1 MVKKLGAYIFIS
13 LLYLGL
19 SGCAGYMN
27 LAKGDKFLMS
37 GQYNEAIVEYE
48 EALQAL
54 SADTGPSL
62 LRFNI
67 LNNLGYAYD
76 LLDNYEKASKYYL
89 MGIKAM
95 PEAGYYGYINLAGL
109 NYRIGKL
116 KEAYEYSQKAKELV
130 NSSAYEKMEK
140 LSGYHIDAVK
150 NMAIVS
156 NEFYML
162 RVSFNELMKEY
173 ELKNYDKAV
182 QWAEK
187 ILDGKYHAALFGGW
201 FAGNTISKIET
212 GSLADLNGF
221 VTGDKVLEIDR
232 TIVSDLKSAVNSANK
247 LMDKYGSTVMIKIE
261 RKGRVIETSCKLIYP
276 ELEKAQLIL
285 QEAKAKMATTP
296 EVAKGGD
303 KQAPWIKILE
313 PKSARGIK
321 ITAKQNVTFVILAS
335 DNVAVKD
342 VLVNNVSCVSAEAGI
357 LEKTFLPGDVKKYTA
372 TIPLTQAKNIFT
384 VKAVDASGNAAQ
396 QQIEIEGNES
406 VTKEFEKIYDHRIAV
421 VIGINKYNPWPG
433 LEFAVNDAKAIRD
446 KLSKMGYDK
455 IIELYDRGATRARI
469 MRILADELPGTM
481 GKNDSLMVYFAG
493 HGATEDLSGGD
504 QEGYIIPV
512 DGDVKNYRGTAVSMT
527 SIHEM
532 IKKYRAKHI
541 LFVFDS
547 CYSGLGLKRG
557 GGAAKTPT
565 GFIKTM
571 AQKRVTQIITAGGK
585 DEQAAEEKGHGVFT
599 KALLDALDGKD
610 GLDKDGYI
618 LASDIGQ
625 MIRKKVGEKTNF
637 RQTPLFG
644 WLAGEGDFIFESFEK

>member
-1 MVKKLGAYIFIS
+1 MLKKLGTYSFIVFLFLS
-13 LLYLGL
+13 L
-19 SGCAGYMN
+19 SGCAGYMQA
-27 LAKGDKFLMS
+27 AKGDQLLNPGK
-37 GQYNEAIVEYE
+37 YNEAIVVYE
-48 EALQAL
+48 EVLRTNP
-54 SADTGPSL
+54 DPGPML
-62 LRFNI
+62 GGMVN
-67 LNNLGYAYD
+67 NNLGYAYD
-76 LLDNYEKASKYYL
+76 LLDNYEQASEHYL
-89 MGIKAM
+89 MSIKAM

-116 KEAYEYSQKAKELV
+116 KEAHEYSQRAKELV
-130 NSSAYEKMEK
+130 NSPAYKKLEKWS
-140 LSGYHIDAVK
+140 LYHIDAVK
-150 NMAIVS
+150 NTVITS
-156 NEFYML
+156 DEFYTL
-162 RVSFNELMKEY
+162 KVSFDELMKEY

-182 QWAEK
+182 QLAGK
-187 ILDGKYHAALFGGW
+187 ILDEKYHAALFGGW
-201 FAGNTISKIET
+201 FIGNTISKIET

-221 VTGDKVLEIDR
+221 VTGDKILKIDR
-232 TIVSDLKSAVNSANK
+232 TIVSDVRSAVNSANK

-261 RKGRVIETSCKLIYP
+261 RKGRVIEIACKLIYP
-276 ELEKAQLIL
+276 ELEQTQLIL

-296 EVAKGGD
+296 AVAEVRD

-335 DNVAVKD
+335 DNIAVED
-342 VLVNNVSCVSAEAGI
+342 VLVNNVPCVSAEAGI

-372 TIPLTQAKNIFT
+372 KIPLTQAKNIFT
-384 VKAVDASGNAAQ
+384 VKAVDTSGNAAQ

-406 VTKEFEKIYDHRIAV
+406 VTKEVEKIYDHRVAV

-455 IIELYDRGATRARI
+455 IIELYDREATRARI
-469 MRILADELPGTM
+469 KRILADELPGTM

-493 HGATEDLSGGD
+493 HGATEDLSGGE

-557 GGAAKTPT
+557 GGSAKTPS

-599 KALLDALDGKD
+599 RALLDALDGKD
-610 GLDKDGYI
+610 GLSKDGYI
-618 LASDIGQ
+618 LASDMGQ
-625 MIRKKVGEKTNF
+625 TIRRKVSEKTNS

-644 WLAGEGDFIFESFEK
+644 WLAGEGDFIFESF